1 MKVDSLSLS
10 PVKLQNSIVNSNNS
24 TETNEQNLKFSDV
37 LSNALNDVNQLQIKA
52 NHSSVA
58 LAAGKI
64 QDVSEAV
71 IATEKATI
79 ALQLTMQV
87 RNKIVDAY
95 QEVMRMQV

>member
-1 MKVDSLSLS
+1 MQIDPLKLAPVTGKTASESLSSLS
-10 PVKLQNSIVNSNNS
+10 KSDSSFANLFNNALEEVNNLQ
-24 TETNEQNLKFSDV
+24 QDA
-37 LSNALNDVNQLQIKA
+37 SNAGIK
-52 NHSSVA
+52 

-64 QDVSEAV
+64 QDVSEVV

-87 RNKIVDAY
+87 RNKVVEAY